1 MWQVISRFILRNR
14 ISIFIGV
21 AVFVGIML
29 YVGRGLQMD
38 YGYGSGKIIP
48 PNHPDYLYYQQFKR
62 TFGDDGKVMFVGF
75 KKDSLEKLQGLQV
88 IYELSEKLKKQEGVE
103 RVLSITHA
111 PVLYKDSTQKIKIRP
126 LFEHK
131 PTKSD
136 ADSFAKEIQRLIFYK
151 HVLFNPDNNVSI
163 IAITIKKEVL
173 DSKKRIEITQ
183 NIKKICE
190 EYKTQLG
197 GELHYSGLPYI
208 RSAMVIKVSNE
219 LIKFLILSILITIVI
234 LYLFFRWVAIIPVS
248 LLVTGFGVIFSRGL
262 MCLFGYKISILT
274 GLIPTLVMIIGI
286 PNTIYFVTKYI
297 SLYRKNRNKVYSVKY
312 IIEHIGAITM
322 MNNLVTS
329 LGFLSLSFTQ
339 IEVLQQFGLV
349 AGISIVVTY
358 ILCLLLIPTF
368 LIMLPVPKEPQFRH
382 LDSKFLNGFVAF
394 IERSVRT
401 RRKVIYGVA
410 IGLIAVCG
418 IGMTF
423 LKANNYMLDDV
434 PKKDVLQRD
443 LKFFENNLNGVMPL
457 ELVIDTKRKNGLLS
471 LSALRKIEKLSDT
484 LYQKHNAY
492 LSKPISV
499 IEILKFATQ
508 VVFYANDTM
517 GYTLPNASQYRN
529 MAPFIIRG
537 KDSVPIL
544 SSLVDK
550 DLQTARITFQMKD
563 VGSKKLTQLFPEI
576 RKDVQ
581 SVMDT
586 SSTIHLTG
594 SSVMFSWSNYYLVNN
609 LIESI
614 IIAFVLI
621 AVLMG
626 ILFFNFKMLI
636 ISLLPNII
644 PLVLTAGIMGFT
656 DVPLKPSTV
665 IIFSITFGMT
675 IDNAIRFLARYRVER
690 KKHKQPV
697 KEATYRA
704 IYESG
709 ISEIYTSIILLFGF
723 GIFLLSEFGGTQAIG
738 MLVSICLAIAMFSN
752 LFVLPSLTISIAGER
767 DKGTGIIELP
777 DEEDEEEAQ
786 KK

>member
-1 MWQVISRFILRNR
+1 
-14 ISIFIGV
+14 
-21 AVFVGIML
+21 
-29 YVGRGLQMD
+29 MD
-38 YGYGSGKIIP
+38 YGYASGKIIP
-48 PNHPDYLYYQQFKR
+48 PSHPDYIYYQKFKQV
-62 TFGDDGKVMFVGF
+62 FGDDGKVMFIGF
-75 KKDSLEKLQGLQV
+75 KKDSLEKIQGLQT
-88 IYELSEKLKKQEGVE
+88 IYELSEKLRKVEGVE

-111 PVLYKDSTQKIKIRP
+111 PVLFKDTAQKIKIRP
-126 LFEHK
+126 LFEQK
-131 PTKSD
+131 PAKSD

-163 IAITIKKEVL
+163 IAVTIKKEVL

-183 NIKKICE
+183 TIKNTCE
-190 EYKTQLG
+190 AYKVQLG
-197 GELHYSGLPYI
+197 GNLYYSGLPYI

-219 LIKFLILSILITIVI
+219 LIKFLILSVVITIII

-248 LLVTGFGVIFSRGL
+248 LLVTGLGVVFSRGL
-262 MCLFGYKISILT
+262 MNMLGYKISLLT

-297 SLYRKNRNKVYSVKY
+297 SLYKKNKNKVYSVKY

-349 AGISIVVTY
+349 AGISIVITY

-368 LIMLPVPKEPQFRH
+368 LIMLPPPKESQFRH
-382 LDSKFLNGFVAF
+382 LDNKFLNGFVEF

-401 RRKVIYGVA
+401 RRAVIYGVA
-410 IGLIAVCG
+410 LGLIAVCG
-418 IGMTF
+418 VGMTF
-423 LKANNYMLDDV
+423 LKANSYMLDDI
-434 PKKDVLQRD
+434 PKRDVLQRD
-443 LKFFENNLNGVMPL
+443 LKFFEDNLNGVMPL
-457 ELVIDTKRKNGLLS
+457 ELVVDTKRKNGLLS

-484 LYQKHNAY
+484 LYQKHNTY
-492 LSKPISV
+492 LSKPVSV

-529 MAPFIIRG
+529 MATFIIRG
-537 KDSVPIL
+537 KDSIPIL

-563 VGSKKLTQLFPEI
+563 LGSKKLTQLFPEI

-581 SVMDT
+581 SVIDT
-586 SSTIHLTG
+586 SSSIHITG
-594 SSVMFSWSNYYLVNN
+594 SSVMFSWSNHYLVNN

-644 PLVLTAGIMGFT
+644 PLVLTAGIMGFGNI
-656 DVPLKPSTV
+656 PLKPSTV

-709 ISEIYTSIILLFGF
+709 ISEIYTSIILFFGF
-723 GIFLLSEFGGTQAIG
+723 GIFLFSEFGGTQAMG
-738 MLVSICLAIAMFSN
+738 MLVSLCLGIAMFSN
-752 LFVLPSLTISIAGER
+752 LFVLPALTISIAGER
-767 DKGTGIIELP
+767 DKGEGIIDLP
-777 DEEDEEEAQ
+777 DEEEEEDTA

>member
-1 MWQVISRFILRNR
+1 MWQFISRFILRNR
-14 ISIFIGV
+14 IGIFIGV

-368 LIMLPVPKEPQFRH
+368 LIMLPVPKERQFKH

-401 RRKVIYGVA
+401 RRKVIYGLA

-471 LSALRKIEKLSDT
+471 LNALRKIEKLSDT

-621 AVLMG
+621 AALMG

-690 KKHKQPV
+690 KKHKHPV

-723 GIFLLSEFGGTQAIG
+723 GIFLFSEFGGTQAIG

>member
-1 MWQVISRFILRNR
+1 MLWQVISRFILRNR
-14 ISIFIGV
+14 IGIFVGI
-21 AVFVGIML
+21 AIFTGIML
-29 YVGRGLQMD
+29 YVGRGLEMD
-38 YGYGSGKIIP
+38 YGYASGKIIP
-48 PNHPDYLYYQQFKR
+48 QNHPDYLYYQKFKQI
-62 TFGDDGKVMFVGF
+62 FGDDGKVMFIGF
-75 KKDSLEKLQGLQV
+75 KKDSLEKLEGLQA
-88 IYELSEKLKKQEGVE
+88 IYELSEKLKQTNGVE

-131 PTKSD
+131 PVKSD
-136 ADSFAKEIQRLIFYK
+136 ADSFAKDIQRLIFYK

-163 IAITIKKEVL
+163 IAVTIKKEVL

-183 NIKKICE
+183 KIKNTCE
-190 EYKTQLG
+190 LYKKQLG
-197 GELHYSGLPYI
+197 GELYYSGLPYI

-219 LIKFLILSILITIVI
+219 LVKFLILSVVITIVI
-234 LYLFFRWVAIIPVS
+234 LYLFFRWVAVIPVS
-248 LLVTGFGVIFSRGL
+248 LLVTGLGVIFSRGL
-262 MCLFGYKISILT
+262 MSVLGYKVSLLT
-274 GLIPTLVMIIGI
+274 GLVPTLVMIIGI

-297 SLYRKNRNKVYSVKY
+297 SLYKKNKNKLYSVKY
-312 IIEHIGAITM
+312 VIEHIGAITM

-339 IEVLQQFGLV
+339 IEMLQQFGLV
-349 AGISIVVTY
+349 AGVSIVVTY

-368 LIMLPVPKEPQFRH
+368 LIMLPAPKEAQFKH
-382 LDSKFLNGFVAF
+382 LESKFLNGFVNF

-401 RRKVIYGVA
+401 RRTVIYGVA
-410 IGLIAVCG
+410 LGLIAVCAV
-418 IGMTF
+418 GMTF
-423 LKANNYMLDDV
+423 LKANSYMLDDI
-434 PKKDVLQRD
+434 PKKDILQRD
-443 LKFFENNLNGVMPL
+443 LKFFEDNLNGVMPL
-457 ELVIDTKRKNGLLS
+457 ELVLDTKRKNGLLS

-529 MAPFIIRG
+529 MATFVMRG
-537 KDSVPIL
+537 KDSIPIL
-544 SSLVDK
+544 SSLLDK

-563 VGSKKLTQLFPEI
+563 LGSKKLTQLFPEI

-581 SVMDT
+581 SVIDT
-586 SSTIHLTG
+586 TANIHITG

-609 LIESI
+609 LVESI

-656 DVPLKPSTV
+656 NVPLKPSTV

-704 IYESG
+704 IHESG
-709 ISEIYTSIILLFGF
+709 ISEIYTSIILFFGF
-723 GIFLLSEFGGTQAIG
+723 GIFLLSEFGGTQAMG
-738 MLVSICLAIAMFSN
+738 MLVSLCLGIAMFSN

-767 DKGTGIIELP
+767 DKGEGIIDLP
-777 DEEDEEEAQ
+777 DEEEEETE

>member
-1 MWQVISRFILRNR
+1 MWQIISRFILRNQ
-14 ISIFIGV
+14 IGIFIGV
-21 AVFVGIML
+21 ALFVGIML
-29 YVGRGLQMD
+29 YLGRGLEMD
-38 YGYGSGKIIP
+38 YGYSSGKIIP
-48 PNHPDYLYYQQFKR
+48 PNHPDYVYYQKFKSV
-62 TFGDDGKVMFVGF
+62 FGDDGRVMFVGF
-75 KKDSLEKLQGLQV
+75 KKDSLENLKGLQS
-88 IYELSEKLKKQEGVE
+88 IYELSEKLKNSQGVE
-103 RVLSITHA
+103 RILSITHA
-111 PVLYKDSTQKIKIRP
+111 PVLYRDTSQKLKIRP

-131 PTKSD
+131 PTQND
-136 ADSFAKEIQRLIFYK
+136 VDSFAKHIQKLLFYK

-163 IAITIKKEVL
+163 IAISIKKSVL
-173 DSKKRIEITQ
+173 DSKKRIQITQ
-183 NIKKICE
+183 NLKNICE
-190 EYKTQLG
+190 QYKQDLG

-219 LIKFLILSILITIVI
+219 LVKFLVLSVLITIVI
-234 LYLFFRWVAIIPVS
+234 LYLFFRWIAIIPVS
-248 LLVTGFGVIFSRGL
+248 LLVTGLGVIFSRGL
-262 MCLFGYKISILT
+262 MSMLGYQINLLT
-274 GLIPTLVMIIGI
+274 ALVPTLIMIIGI

-297 SLYRKNRNKVYSVKY
+297 SLYQKNKNKVYSVKY

-329 LGFLSLSFTQ
+329 IGFLSLSFTK
-339 IEVLQQFGLV
+339 IEMLQQFGLV
-349 AGISIVVTY
+349 AGISIIVTY
-358 ILCLLLIPTF
+358 VLCLLLIPTF
-368 LIMLPVPKEPQFRH
+368 LMILPPPKEPQFKH
-382 LDSKFLNGFVAF
+382 LESKFLNGFVAF

-401 RRKVIYGVA
+401 KRNLIYIIA
-410 IGLIAVCG
+410 ISLIGICG
-418 IGMTF
+418 IGMT
-423 LKANNYMLDDV
+423 LLEANSYMLDDI
-434 PKKDVLQRD
+434 PKKDLLQKD
-443 LKFFENNLNGVMPL
+443 LKFFEDNLNGVMPL

-484 LYQKHNAY
+484 LYQKHNGY
-492 LSKPISV
+492 LSKPVSV
-499 IEILKFATQ
+499 IEVLKFATQ

-529 MAPFIIRG
+529 MATFIIRG
-537 KDSVPIL
+537 KDSIPIL

-550 DLQTARITFQMKD
+550 NLQSARITFQMKD

-586 SSTIHLTG
+586 SCTIHLTG
-594 SSVMFSWSNYYLVNN
+594 SSVMFSWSNHYLINN

-614 IIAFVLI
+614 IIAFILI
-621 AVLMG
+621 AILMG
-626 ILFFNFKMLI
+626 ILFFNIKMLV

-644 PLVLTAGIMGFT
+644 PLVLTAGIMGFGGI
-656 DVPLKPSTV
+656 PLKPSTT

-690 KKHKQPV
+690 KKHKLPV

-723 GIFLLSEFGGTQAIG
+723 GIFLFSEFGGTQAMG
-738 MLVSICLAIAMFSN
+738 LLVSICLAIAMFSN

-767 DKGTGIIELP
+767 DKGEGIVDLP
-777 DEEDEEEAQ
+777 DEEEEDNIQ
-786 KK
+786 SK